1 MSNGWIKIHRKF
13 IEWQWF
19 GNSEAVHL
27 FLYILLKANH
37 ADKMWQGHDVK
48 RGQLITS
55 IGHLSIAT
63 GISQRSVRT
72 LLKKFENTGEI
83 EVKTTNKFT
92 LVSVCKYECY
102 QIADEESDKQN
113 VTQTTIKRQST
124 DKQLTTNKNDKNY
137 KNEKNVE
144 NIIPTLEEFCEYGMK
159 GLKPGYRYPIEAKY
173 NQWVEAGWVD
183 GHGKKI
189 KNWKTKLANTIP
201 FLKPMEVEQ
210 AKAIKYLE

>member
-1 MSNGWIKIHRKF
+1 MSTGWIKIHRKF

-19 GNSEAVHL
+19 DKSEAVHL

-63 GISQRSVRT
+63 SIWQRSVRT

-83 EVKTTNKFT
+83 ELKTTNKFT

-124 DKQLTTNKNDKNY
+124 DKQLTTNKNDKN
-137 KNEKNVE
+137 EKNVE
-144 NIIPTLEEFCEYGMK
+144 NIIPTLDEFCEYGMK

-210 AKAIKYLE
+210 AKAIKYLEW

>member
-1 MSNGWIKIHRKF
+1 MSTGWIKIHRKF

-19 GNSEAVHL
+19 DKSEAVHL

-83 EVKTTNKFT
+83 ELKTTNKFT

-124 DKQLTTNKNDKNY
+124 DKQLTTNKNV

>member
-1 MSNGWIKIHRKF
+1 MSTGWIKIHRKF

-19 GNSEAVHL
+19 DKSEAVHL

-37 ADKMWQGHDVK
+37 ADKMWQGHYVK

-63 GISQRSVRT
+63 SISQRSVRT

-124 DKQLTTNKNDKNY
+124 DKQLTTNKNV

-144 NIIPTLEEFCEYGMK
+144 NIIPTLDEFCEYGMK

-201 FLKPMEVEQ
+201 FLKPIEVEQ

>member
-1 MSNGWIKIHRKF
+1 
-13 IEWQWF
+13 
-19 GNSEAVHL
+19 
-27 FLYILLKANH
+27 
-37 ADKMWQGHDVK
+37 
-48 RGQLITS
+48 
-55 IGHLSIAT
+55 
-63 GISQRSVRT
+63 

-124 DKQLTTNKNDKNY
+124 DKQLTTNKNV

-144 NIIPTLEEFCEYGMK
+144 NIIPTLDEFCEYGMK

-201 FLKPMEVEQ
+201 FLKPIEVEQ